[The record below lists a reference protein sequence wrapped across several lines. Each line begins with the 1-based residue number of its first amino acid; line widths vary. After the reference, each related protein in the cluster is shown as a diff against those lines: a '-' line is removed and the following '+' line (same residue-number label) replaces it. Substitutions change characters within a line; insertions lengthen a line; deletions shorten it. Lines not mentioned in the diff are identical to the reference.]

1 LFFHTQSNCLTQ
13 PFLFFLTQLNSNLPL
28 AAQDALEVLGA
39 SKGDTL
45 GDPEAAV
52 LGEVLV
58 DALGPSV
65 VVLLGDPEAAV
76 LGEVVIDALGPS
88 VAVLLGDPEAALLGE
103 VVVDALGP
111 SVGVLLG
118 SPEAAVLGGVL
129 VDALGLLDGNS
140 EGDTLGDSESD
151 MLGIGRG
158 VTQSASKQQW
168 LHHDSVGNM
177 VQ

>member
-1 LFFHTQSNCLTQ
+1 M
-13 PFLFFLTQLNSNLPL
+13 
-28 AAQDALEVLGA
+28 LGA
-39 SKGDTL
+39 SKGDT
-45 GDPEAAV
+45 
-52 LGEVLV
+52 
-58 DALGPSV
+58 
-65 VVLLGDPEAAV
+65 
-76 LGEVVIDALGPS
+76 
-88 VAVLLGDPEAALLGE
+88 LGDPEAALLGE

-129 VDALGLLDGNS
+129 LDALGLLDGNS